1 MSVKKGSARHGF
13 HLLTD
18 KMCTEA
24 VTCVSAVSACIL
36 QGTLK
41 KAVLLGC
48 RSYQASQ
55 PQQHWGGLLEESNQ
69 NSGGIVQQSR
79 GVEMQLRTAEKITTG
94 G

>member
-1 MSVKKGSARHGF
+1 MGS
-13 HLLTD
+13 TSD

-48 RSYQASQ
+48 SSCQASQ
-55 PQQHWGGLLEESNQ
+55 PQQHWGGLLEECNQ
-69 NSGGIVQQSR
+69 NSERIVQPFR
-79 GVEMQLRTAEKITTG
+79 GVEMQLRTAEKIATG